1 MKRKGYLLLTM
12 LCAFSI
18 ASMTAFAEES
28 AQETPSIATT
38 SVAIAEILDLF
49 GYENVVGVPETSGSL
64 PERYKE
70 VQTIGGAMSPDLEI
84 LKSISPDLVLS
95 PNSLEASL
103 AGQYTAAGLEAM
115 FMNMSSVQGLYD
127 SIDQLGELLECQ
139 EDAAELRAEYE
150 AYMESF
156 SSEELEDNESMVLM
170 CFPTG
175 FYVIATEKS
184 YVGNLVELA
193 GGHNVYTDYEG
204 DESGVVSI
212 NPEDMLL
219 KNPDKIFIF
228 AHYNEEEAFAAME
241 EDLATN
247 STWQYYDAVKN
258 DQVYFLSSDLFG
270 MSATMKWTDA
280 VEYLRPIFYGES

>member
-1 MKRKGYLLLTM
+1 M
-12 LCAFSI
+12 
-18 ASMTAFAEES
+18 
-28 AQETPSIATT
+28 QETPSIATT
-38 SVAIAEILDLF
+38 SVAIAEILDMF
-49 GYENVVGVPETSGSL
+49 GYEKVVGVPETSGNL

-103 AGQYTAAGLEAM
+103 EGQYTAAGLESM

-127 SIDQLGELLECQ
+127 SIDQLGELLDCQ

-156 SSEELEDNESMVLM
+156 SSEELEDNESMILM

-258 DQVYFLSSDLFG
+258 DQVYYLSSELFG
-270 MSATMKWTDA
+270 MSATMEWTEA
-280 VEYLRPIFYGES
+280 VEYLRPIFCGES